1 MHHEERFLLVDVVL
15 RHGGEGGDHK
25 LQEHLAELLLRLL
38 RLLRQRLSIAH
49 GAHTKVEIMLEEAT
63 RTQSRPDG

>member
-38 RLLRQRLSIAH
+38 RLLRQGLSIAH
-49 GAHTKVEIMLEEAT
+49 SAHTKVEIMLEEAT